1 MEKNC
6 KYEEEE
12 LLEKEFQSQVMNMK
26 QKYGEIPVPA
36 HARDR
41 MLAGIRQA
49 KEEKERSVSRVI
61 SLEDRKGRKNM
72 KNHVWMKRTA
82 VAAAAV
88 LVTVGALANISPVTA
103 NAMEKL
109 PIIGTLAKVMTFR
122 TFEDEQGNFNSKI
135 DIPKIDSE
143 NGTEIAANQEIEE
156 YAESLIAQYE
166 KDLESSGGEGHYSME
181 SSYDIVSQNDRYV
194 SIRINTTLVM
204 ASGTQYVKVFTIDKT
219 TGNTVSLTDLT
230 GGSGEMLTKISE
242 NIKEQMRAQMKE
254 DENIA
259 YFIDS
264 DIPEMD
270 FAGLTGTELVY
281 DLYTGTGTIAN
292 FVAGKA
298 RKVIGIEYVPEA
310 IEDAKINSQINGIGN
325 TLFFAGDMKDI
336 LNKEFITAHGQPDVI
351 ITDPPRAGMHKDVI
365 ETILFAA
372 PHRIVYVS
380 CNPATQARDLALLDS
395 QYKIMGVRPVDMF
408 PHTQHVENVVMLERR
423 A

>member
-109 PIIGTLAKVMTFR
+109 PIIGTLAKVMT
-122 TFEDEQGNFNSKI
+122 
-135 DIPKIDSE
+135 
-143 NGTEIAANQEIEE
+143 
-156 YAESLIAQYE
+156 QYE

-254 DENIA
+254 DEN
-259 YFIDS
+259 
-264 DIPEMD
+264 
-270 FAGLTGTELVY
+270 
-281 DLYTGTGTIAN
+281 
-292 FVAGKA
+292 
-298 RKVIGIEYVPEA
+298 
-310 IEDAKINSQINGIGN
+310 
-325 TLFFAGDMKDI
+325 
-336 LNKEFITAHGQPDVI
+336 
-351 ITDPPRAGMHKDVI
+351 
-365 ETILFAA
+365 
-372 PHRIVYVS
+372 
-380 CNPATQARDLALLDS
+380 
-395 QYKIMGVRPVDMF
+395 
-408 PHTQHVENVVMLERR
+408 
-423 A
+423 

>member
-1 MEKNC
+1 MEKNW
-6 KYEEEE
+6 KYEDEE
-12 LLEKEFQSQVMNMK
+12 LLEKEFQTQVMEMK
-26 QKYGEIPVPA
+26 QKYEEIPVPA
-36 HARDR
+36 NARDR

-49 KEEKERSVSRVI
+49 KEEKERSVSGVI

-82 VAAAAV
+82 AAAAAV

-109 PIIGTLAKVMTFR
+109 PIIGALAKVMTFR

-270 FAGLTGTELVY
+270 FAGLTGEESYSFSDSGELVIYFDEY
-281 DLYTGTGTIAN
+281 DVAPGYMGAVSFTIPLEVTG
-292 FVAGKA
+292 
-298 RKVIGIEYVPEA
+298 
-310 IEDAKINSQINGIGN
+310 Q
-325 TLFFAGDMKDI
+325 LF
-336 LNKEFITAHGQPDVI
+336 Q
-351 ITDPPRAGMHKDVI
+351 
-365 ETILFAA
+365 
-372 PHRIVYVS
+372 
-380 CNPATQARDLALLDS
+380 
-395 QYKIMGVRPVDMF
+395 
-408 PHTQHVENVVMLERR
+408 
-423 A
+423 

>member
-122 TFEDEQGNFNSKI
+122 AALKMSRGILTVRSTFPRSTVKTGPRSRPIRRSRSMQ
-135 DIPKIDSE
+135 
-143 NGTEIAANQEIEE
+143 
-156 YAESLIAQYE
+156 SL
-166 KDLESSGGEGHYSME
+166 
-181 SSYDIVSQNDRYV
+181 
-194 SIRINTTLVM
+194 
-204 ASGTQYVKVFTIDKT
+204 
-219 TGNTVSLTDLT
+219 
-230 GGSGEMLTKISE
+230 
-242 NIKEQMRAQMKE
+242 
-254 DENIA
+254 
-259 YFIDS
+259 
-264 DIPEMD
+264 
-270 FAGLTGTELVY
+270 
-281 DLYTGTGTIAN
+281 
-292 FVAGKA
+292 
-298 RKVIGIEYVPEA
+298 
-310 IEDAKINSQINGIGN
+310 
-325 TLFFAGDMKDI
+325 
-336 LNKEFITAHGQPDVI
+336 
-351 ITDPPRAGMHKDVI
+351 
-365 ETILFAA
+365 
-372 PHRIVYVS
+372 
-380 CNPATQARDLALLDS
+380 
-395 QYKIMGVRPVDMF
+395 
-408 PHTQHVENVVMLERR
+408 
-423 A
+423 

>member
-1 MEKNC
+1 MEKNW
-6 KYEEEE
+6 KYEDEE
-12 LLEKEFQSQVMNMK
+12 LLEKEFQTQVMEMK
-26 QKYGEIPVPA
+26 QKYEEIPVPA

-49 KEEKERSVSRVI
+49 KEEKERSVSGVI

-82 VAAAAV
+82 AAAAAV

-109 PIIGTLAKVMTFR
+109 PIIGALAKVMTFR

-143 NGTEIAANQEIEE
+143 NGTEIAANQEIKE

-166 KDLESSGGEGHYSME
+166 KDLEASGGEGHYSME

-264 DIPEMD
+264 AIPEMD
-270 FAGLTGTELVY
+270 FAGLTGEESYSFSDSGELVIYFDEY
-281 DLYTGTGTIAN
+281 DVAPGYMGAVSFTIPLEVTG
-292 FVAGKA
+292 
-298 RKVIGIEYVPEA
+298 
-310 IEDAKINSQINGIGN
+310 Q
-325 TLFFAGDMKDI
+325 LF
-336 LNKEFITAHGQPDVI
+336 Q
-351 ITDPPRAGMHKDVI
+351 
-365 ETILFAA
+365 
-372 PHRIVYVS
+372 
-380 CNPATQARDLALLDS
+380 
-395 QYKIMGVRPVDMF
+395 
-408 PHTQHVENVVMLERR
+408 
-423 A
+423 

>member
-122 TFEDEQGNFNSKI
+122 TFEDEPDRAAFMALPLPGLFQPLPVRRRKPAE
-135 DIPKIDSE
+135 IPGSLF
-143 NGTEIAANQEIEE
+143 
-156 YAESLIAQYE
+156 YAL
-166 KDLESSGGEGHYSME
+166 
-181 SSYDIVSQNDRYV
+181 
-194 SIRINTTLVM
+194 
-204 ASGTQYVKVFTIDKT
+204 
-219 TGNTVSLTDLT
+219 
-230 GGSGEMLTKISE
+230 
-242 NIKEQMRAQMKE
+242 
-254 DENIA
+254 
-259 YFIDS
+259 
-264 DIPEMD
+264 
-270 FAGLTGTELVY
+270 
-281 DLYTGTGTIAN
+281 
-292 FVAGKA
+292 
-298 RKVIGIEYVPEA
+298 
-310 IEDAKINSQINGIGN
+310 
-325 TLFFAGDMKDI
+325 
-336 LNKEFITAHGQPDVI
+336 
-351 ITDPPRAGMHKDVI
+351 
-365 ETILFAA
+365 
-372 PHRIVYVS
+372 
-380 CNPATQARDLALLDS
+380 
-395 QYKIMGVRPVDMF
+395 
-408 PHTQHVENVVMLERR
+408 
-423 A
+423 